1 MNYEIHPHI
10 QLIDRHLF
18 HELKP
23 ETNPHFPGNTCLFQN
38 LIVIPATSSQTIPV
52 AIKSHTRHDNQVNR
66 IVIRVQFANRLQYA
80 ESLPGC
86 RDSMPL
92 NTRNSN
98 TSPFT
103 QGNRTVFFPAHLQT

>member
-1 MNYEIHPHI
+1 MNYEIHPHV

-52 AIKSHTRHDNQVNR
+52 AIKSHTRHDNQVNC
-66 IVIRVQFANRLQYA
+66 VVYNSPTGSSMPKA
-80 ESLPGC
+80 SPGC

-98 TSPFT
+98 MSPFT